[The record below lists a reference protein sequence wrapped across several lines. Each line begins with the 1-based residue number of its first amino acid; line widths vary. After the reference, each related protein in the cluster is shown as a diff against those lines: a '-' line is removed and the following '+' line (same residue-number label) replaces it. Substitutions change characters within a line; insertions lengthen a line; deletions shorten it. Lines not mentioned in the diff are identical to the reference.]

1 MKSVCLVL
9 CIIAEVICNRRS
21 TVRFTAVK
29 CFMLQIMEKTIHMCV
44 LNDGYMGRVSNIQMY
59 DTVR

>member
-1 MKSVCLVL
+1 MKSVCVVL

-21 TVRFTAVK
+21 IVRFTAVK